1 MRDNVA
7 KRAALTVC
15 LMTLLFAL
23 RGVLEEA
30 TFPLLLIYPALYLL
44 GDTIL
49 HSLLIHCPEV
59 DVAVAIALLLLR
71 MLLLLLDVGRG
82 RGGMMRRDSMNS
94 ANIRI
99 PWKTKKMIISDK
111 IFLT

>member
-1 MRDNVA
+1 MRDNIA

-15 LMTLLFAL
+15 LMTRLFTL

-30 TFPLLLIYPALYLL
+30 TFPLLLIYLALYLL

-59 DVAVAIALLLLR
+59 DVAVGIALLLLR

-82 RGGMMRRDSMNS
+82 GMMRRDSMNS
-94 ANIRI
+94 ANIGI
-99 PWKTKKMIISDK
+99 PWKTEKMIISDK
-111 IFLT
+111 IFMT